1 MKIFLICAN
10 ILLLIVSSFL
20 AYKVLVKPDPDVQ
33 IFYIDLPD
41 SRVAGCIAK
50 LGVLESNYIDF
61 FDVYYE
67 RNRKRFT
74 DKQLVKMY
82 IIKAHYAQ
90 GKAFHYYN
98 TLIEGLGGEE

>member
-33 IFYIDLPD
+33 IYYIDLPD

-50 LGVLESNYIDF
+50 LGVLESHYLNLF
-61 FDVYYE
+61 QVYYE
-67 RNRKRFT
+67 RNRKRFS

-82 IIKAHYAQ
+82 KIKEHYSQ
-90 GKAFHYYN
+90 GKASHYYN